1 MVLHRCGLADWRR
14 DAYRRKKQKED
25 SGMTA
30 NTRVDSTRSDV
41 VGSLLRPA
49 YLRETRQGVREGRV
63 SEAEL
68 HAAEDRAVREAIA
81 LQEAAGLD
89 VITDG
94 EFRRQSWVVTIPLRA
109 EGASHAPLA
118 GYEFLPA
125 EPGWWSLWKE
135 PDGQRAQVWTAPTRP
150 FITKP
155 LQVVRDIVAEEYAFL
170 KANAHSRTKFTI
182 PAPSWHRIFWHP
194 EYSRAAYATPEDFLR
209 AVADYLRAEV
219 VAKIIALGGDYI
231 QLDAPNYAQW
241 HVDPENRAA
250 FERWGH
256 DMAAELVADAELD
269 NVVFEGISGVTRAI
283 HICRGNAPGGRWL
296 ANGGYERIA
305 SEVFPRFSNFDR
317 LLLEFDTPRA
327 GDFGPLRYIR
337 AETSVVLGL
346 LTTKHGTL
354 EDAGA
359 VEARIREAMQYISLE
374 RLAVSPQCGFAS
386 GEAGNPLTPE
396 EQEAKLRRVAQ
407 VARRVWRP

>member
-1 MVLHRCGLADWRR
+1 
-14 DAYRRKKQKED
+14 
-25 SGMTA
+25 MTA
-30 NTRVDSTRSDV
+30 NPRMARSDV

-49 YLRETRQGVREGRV
+49 HLREARQAAREGRLGDADV
-63 SEAEL
+63 

-81 LQEAAGLD
+81 LQESAGLD

-94 EFRRQSWVVTIPLRA
+94 ELRRQSWVVTIPLR
-109 EGASHAPLA
+109 ETGASHAPLA

-135 PDGQRAQVWTAPTRP
+135 PDGRRAQVWTAPTRP
-150 FITKP
+150 FITRP

-170 KANAHSRTKFTI
+170 KANARARTKFTI

-194 EYSRAAYATPEDFLR
+194 EYSRAAYPTPEDFLR
-209 AVADYLRAEV
+209 AVAGYLREEV

-231 QLDAPNYAQW
+231 QMDAPNYAQW
-241 HVDPENRAA
+241 HVDPDNRAA
-250 FERWGH
+250 FEEWGH
-256 DMAAELVADAELD
+256 DKAAELVADAEID
-269 NVVFEGISGVTRAI
+269 NAVFESIRGVTRAI

-305 SEVFPRFSNFDR
+305 GAVFPRLTNYDR
-317 LLLEFDTPRA
+317 LLLEYDTPRA
-327 GDFGPLRYIR
+327 GDFSPLRLVGPE
-337 AETSVVLGL
+337 AGAVLGL
-346 LTTKHGTL
+346 LTTKRGAL
-354 EDAGA
+354 EEAGA
-359 VEARIREAMQYISLE
+359 VEARIREATQYIPLE

-396 EQEAKLRRVAQ
+396 EQEAKLRLVARVAQ
-407 VARRVWRP
+407 QVWRT

>member
-1 MVLHRCGLADWRR
+1 
-14 DAYRRKKQKED
+14 
-25 SGMTA
+25 MTTHSQMKIA
-30 NTRVDSTRSDV
+30 RSDV
-41 VGSLLRPA
+41 VGSLLRPT
-49 YLRETRQGVREGRV
+49 YLREAGQGIRDGRV

-68 HAAEDRAVREAIA
+68 HEAEDRAVREAIT

-94 EFRRQSWVVTIPLRA
+94 EFRRQSWVVTIPLRE
-109 EGASHAPLA
+109 EGAAHAPLA

-125 EPGWWSLWKE
+125 EPEWWSLWKE
-135 PDGQRAQVWTAPTRP
+135 LDGRRAQVWTAATRP
-150 FITKP
+150 FITSP

-170 KANAHSRTKFTI
+170 KDNAHHRTKFTI
-182 PAPSWHRIFWHP
+182 PAPSWHRVFWHP
-194 EYSRAAYATPEDFLR
+194 EYSRAAYSTPEDFLH

-250 FERWGH
+250 FEMWGR
-256 DMAAELVADAELD
+256 DMAAELVADAEID
-269 NVVFEGISGVTRAI
+269 SAVFEGIGGVTRAI

-296 ANGGYERIA
+296 ANGGYDGIA
-305 SEVFPRFSNFDR
+305 RKVFPRLSNVDR
-317 LLLEFDTPRA
+317 LLLEYDTPRA
-327 GDFGPLRYIR
+327 GDFGPLQHVRP
-337 AETSVVLGL
+337 ETTVVLGL
-346 LTTKHGTL
+346 LTTKRGAL

-359 VEARIREAMQYISLE
+359 VEARIREATQYVPLAG
-374 RLAVSPQCGFAS
+374 LAVSPQCGFAS

-396 EQEAKLRRVAQ
+396 QQEAKLRRVAE
-407 VARRVWRP
+407 VARRVWHT